1 MSECE
6 RTPTL
11 TVQLMQANDRN
22 SQPAP
27 HLSKE
32 GTHRIAVVLM
42 PDFPLMAFSN
52 ITEPL
57 RAANRLSGRALYQW
71 DCLSLDGEPVSCSS
85 GIALSCTGKVS
96 DSDRYKTVF
105 VCSGLPVSQDSIKPY
120 HHSLWQHANRGS
132 IMGGVSS
139 GSLVLASAG
148 LLNDHQ
154 CTIHWEYIVSF
165 SESYPHLDIVDQLF
179 VMDRKRYTCSGG
191 TAAMDMM
198 LAMIADENGN
208 ALAAEVASQFIHD
221 RTRSAGEHQRLAEDA
236 LNARQ
241 SVKMAAAINLMRR
254 NLDEPLAPHEIADR
268 VNLSLRQLERLFKKH
283 KETTPQHYYLAM
295 RLDQAR
301 RYVIQTGRALY
312 DIAIAVGFVS
322 QSHFSKCY
330 RERFGMTP
338 MQDRNST
345 STN

>member
-1 MSECE
+1 
-6 RTPTL
+6 
-11 TVQLMQANDRN
+11 MQPNDRIK
-22 SQPAP
+22 S
-27 HLSKE
+27 
-32 GTHRIAVVLM
+32 GTHHSTAAQPHRLAVVLL

-57 RAANRLSGRALYQW
+57 RAANRLSGQPLYQW

-85 GIALSCTGKVS
+85 GIELICTGKVS
-96 DSDRYKTVF
+96 EATKYQTVF
-105 VCSGLPVSQDSIKPY
+105 VCSGLPVSQDSLKPY

-132 IMGGVSS
+132 VMGGVSS

-148 LLNDHQ
+148 LLDGHQ
-154 CTIHWEYIVSF
+154 CTVHWEYIISF
-165 SESYPHLDIVDQLF
+165 AESYPQLDIVDQLF
-179 VMDRKRYTCSGG
+179 VMDRKRYSCSGG

-198 LAMIADENGN
+198 LAMIAKENSN

-221 RTRSAGEHQRLAEDA
+221 RTRNGGEHQRLAEDA

-241 SVKMAAAINLMRR
+241 SVKMAAAIDLMRN
-254 NLDEPLAPHEIADR
+254 NLDEPLSPHTIAER

-283 KETTPQHYYLAM
+283 KENTPQHYYLAM

-301 RYVIQTGRALY
+301 RYVTQTGRPLY
-312 DIAIAVGFVS
+312 DIAVAVGFVS

-330 RERFGMTP
+330 RERFALTP
-338 MQDRNST
+338 MQDRSST
-345 STN
+345 SSN

>member
-1 MSECE
+1 
-6 RTPTL
+6 
-11 TVQLMQANDRN
+11 MQPNDR
-22 SQPAP
+22 QPP
-27 HLSKE
+27 MD
-32 GTHRIAVVLM
+32 GTDEPHRIAVVLL

-57 RAANRLSGRALYQW
+57 RAANRLSGQALYQW
-71 DCLSLDGEPVSCSS
+71 NCLSLDGEAVSCSS
-85 GIALSCTGKVS
+85 GISLGCTGKLK
-96 DSDRYKTVF
+96 DPDKYNTVF
-105 VCSGLPVSQDSIKPY
+105 VCSGLPVNQDAHKPY

-132 IMGGVSS
+132 TLGGVSS

-148 LLNDHQ
+148 LLDDHQ
-154 CTIHWEYIVSF
+154 CTVHWEYIVSF
-165 SESYPHLDIVDQLF
+165 AESYPHLDIVDQLF
-179 VMDRKRYTCSGG
+179 VMDRKRFSCSGG

-198 LAMIADENGN
+198 LAMIAQEHGN

-221 RTRSAGEHQRLAEDA
+221 RSRSAGEHQRLAEDA

-241 SVKMAAAINLMRR
+241 SVKMAAAINLMRK
-254 NLDEPLAPHEIADR
+254 NLDEPLAPHSLAKR

-283 KETTPQHYYLAM
+283 KESTPQHYYLAM

-301 RYVIQTGRALY
+301 RYVTQTGRPLY
-312 DIAIAVGFVS
+312 DIAVAVGFVS

-338 MQDRNST
+338 MQDRNNT
-345 STN
+345 SSN

>member
-1 MSECE
+1 
-6 RTPTL
+6 
-11 TVQLMQANDRN
+11 
-22 SQPAP
+22 
-27 HLSKE
+27 
-32 GTHRIAVVLM
+32 M

-57 RAANRLSGRALYQW
+57 RAANRLSGQPLYQW
-71 DCLSLDGEPVSCSS
+71 DCLSLDGQAVTSSS
-85 GIALSCTGKVS
+85 GIEIVCTAKLSAST
-96 DSDRYKTVF
+96 RYHTVL
-105 VCSGLPVSQDSIKPY
+105 VCSGLPLNQDSLKPY

-132 IMGGVSS
+132 VMGGVSS

-148 LLNDHQ
+148 LLDDHQ
-154 CTIHWEYIVSF
+154 CTVHWEYIVSF
-165 SESYPHLDIVDQLF
+165 TESYPHLDIVDQLF
-179 VMDRKRYTCSGG
+179 VMDRKRYSCSGG

-198 LAMIADENGN
+198 LAMIAQENGN

-221 RTRSAGEHQRLAEDA
+221 RTRSASEHQRLAEDA

-254 NLDEPLAPHEIADR
+254 NLDEPLAPHEIAEG

-283 KETTPQHYYLAM
+283 KESTPQHYYLAM

-301 RYVIQTGRALY
+301 RYVTQTGRPLY
-312 DIAIAVGFVS
+312 DIAVAVGFVS

-330 RERFGMTP
+330 RERFALTP
-338 MQDRNST
+338 MQDRNNT
-345 STN
+345 SVS